1 VRILIVATFAPPHVG
16 GLEVVVE
23 QQAQSLAGLGHEVTV
38 VTSRHERQL
47 SRDEHIDGYRVLRV
61 PVWNGLEER
70 TAVPYPLWGASA
82 LATLAREVRV
92 ADVVHIHDVYYQP
105 TMLGAL
111 LARWNRRPLFVTQHV
126 ALVQHDHPVVMAV
139 QRVIYA
145 TMGALL
151 WRWSR
156 GIVAYNV
163 MVQRFLVERGVP
175 GTKVHLGYNGVDTD
189 VFRPGDE
196 VVRKAV
202 RDEFG
207 LPQDKPVVLFA
218 GRLVPKKGY
227 RELIAAHHPDYEV
240 VLVGPGP
247 VPSDLPDGVTLTGP
261 LDRADVLR
269 LYQASDVFALP
280 ASGEMLT
287 LAMLEALS
295 CGLPVV
301 ARADEAYDRYG
312 FDTTPLS
319 LVAAEPEELR
329 RTFLD
334 ILADD
339 ERRQQMGAASR
350 RLAVE
355 CFDWRRNAGDLAE
368 LYRAGTKR
376 C

>member
-1 VRILIVATFAPPHVG
+1 VRVVIVATFVPPHVG

-23 QQAQSLAGLGHEVTV
+23 QQARSLAGLGHEVTV
-38 VTSRHERQL
+38 VTSRHDTGL
-47 SRDEHIDGYRVLRV
+47 PRDEWVDGYRVLRV
-61 PVWNGLEER
+61 PAWNAVEER
-70 TAVPYPLWGASA
+70 TAVPYPLWGAAGLAA
-82 LATLAREVRV
+82 LTHHVRR

-105 TMLGAL
+105 TMLGAVI
-111 LARWNRRPLFVTQHV
+111 ARWCRKPLFVTQHV
-126 ALVQHDHPVVMAV
+126 ALVQHDRRLVMAV

-156 GIVAYNV
+156 AIVAYNV

-175 GTKVHLGYNGVDTD
+175 AGKVHLGYNGIDTE
-189 VFRPGDE
+189 VFRPGDP
-196 VVRKAV
+196 VIRKAV

-207 LPQDKPVVLFA
+207 LPQDRPVVLFA

-227 RELIAAHHPDYEV
+227 RELIAAHDPGYEI

-247 VPSDLPDGVTLTGP
+247 VPAGLPDGVTLTGP
-261 LDRADVLR
+261 LDRADLRR
-269 LYQASDVFALP
+269 LYQASDLFALP

-287 LAMLEALS
+287 LAMLEAMA

-301 ARADEAYDRYG
+301 ATADPAYHLYD
-312 FDTTPLS
+312 FDTTDLA
-319 LVAAEPEELR
+319 LVPAEPETLR
-329 RTFLD
+329 QTFTE
-334 ILADD
+334 ILGDD
-339 ERRQQMGAASR
+339 ERRQRMGAYSR
-350 RLAVE
+350 RLAVQ

-368 LYRAGTKR
+368 LYRVAGGP